1 MTSCKRVI
9 VALLVAL
16 ALMAAGC
23 KAQRPVLYPNAH
35 LDSVGM
41 QVAQADIDD
50 CIMQAEAAG
59 AGASRSGEAAGNV
72 ATSAAVG
79 AAAGA
84 VFGAIMGDADV
95 GRRAAATGGAAAAGS
110 AVNEGVKSGKPDS
123 IHKTFVNKCLSKKG
137 YEIVGW
143 K

>member
-1 MTSCKRVI
+1 MTRYVI
-9 VALLVAL
+9 VALAASLLLVF
-16 ALMAAGC
+16 AGC
-23 KAQRPVLYPNAH
+23 GPKRPVLYPNAH

-50 CIMQAEAAG
+50 CIMKAEAAG
-59 AGASRSGEAAGNV
+59 ANASDGQGPKNV

-84 VFGAIMGDADV
+84 VFAAIMGNNV
-95 GRRAAATGGAAAAGS
+95 GRAAAASGGAAAAGS
-110 AVNEGVKSGKPDS
+110 SVYEVSKSGDPS
-123 IHKTFVNKCLSKKG
+123 AIHKNFVDKCLRDKG
-137 YEIVGW
+137 YDVIGW